1 MKKDYLSSWQQ
12 PAESKVTII
21 IYDLVGKEIKTIVDE
36 VMSSG
41 MHHIEFFAGLLTSG
55 IYLYKITVGNYI
67 QTRKMILLK

>member
-12 PAESKVTII
+12 PKEGKVSII

-41 MHHIEFFAGLLTSG
+41 MHHIEFFAGLLPSG
-55 IYLYKITVGNYI
+55 IYFYRLQAGSFTETKKLV
-67 QTRKMILLK
+67 LLR